1 MKKKESWLLGTVKH
15 IENNLEIILKKKFV
29 LSRVLLVL
37 QSGCLPMYSQLWD
50 EWAPTSERGE
60 LLAFTLSGKPTGLL
74 KIKLNLIITNTDMAN
89 LRLYFISLRS

>member
-1 MKKKESWLLGTVKH
+1 
-15 IENNLEIILKKKFV
+15 
-29 LSRVLLVL
+29 
-37 QSGCLPMYSQLWD
+37 MYSQLWD

-89 LRLYFISLRS
+89 LRLYFISLRSVVYITNTGINKSGI

>member
-1 MKKKESWLLGTVKH
+1 
-15 IENNLEIILKKKFV
+15 
-29 LSRVLLVL
+29 
-37 QSGCLPMYSQLWD
+37 MYSQLWD

-89 LRLYFISLRS
+89 LRLYFISLRSVVYITNTGINKSGIYYCDV